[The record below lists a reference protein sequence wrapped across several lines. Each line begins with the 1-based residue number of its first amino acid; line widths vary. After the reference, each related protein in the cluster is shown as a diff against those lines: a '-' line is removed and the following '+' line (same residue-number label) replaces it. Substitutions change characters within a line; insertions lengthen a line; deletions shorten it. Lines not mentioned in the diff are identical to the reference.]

1 MAKRLL
7 SLLVVITLLGG
18 FVLFGGGLQAEAE
31 ELVFATVVKSV
42 AFNWFIRM
50 EEGVLQFGKDYG
62 VKAFMEGPSVAD
74 SAQQFPIIEDLI
86 PQGVDLIIKFPKELK
101 NMNQCRKKL
110 WMRES

>member
-74 SAQQFPIIEDLI
+74 SAQQVAIIEDLI
-86 PQGVDLIIKFPKELK
+86 AQGVDAIINVPYGVEEHEPV
-101 NMNQCRKKL
+101 QKKA
-110 WMRES
+110 MDEES

>member
-50 EEGVLQFGKDYG
+50 EEGSSIFKRLWSESFHGR
-62 VKAFMEGPSVAD
+62 AFSSGFCST
-74 SAQQFPIIEDLI
+74 SCH
-86 PQGVDLIIKFPKELK
+86 
-101 NMNQCRKKL
+101 N
-110 WMRES
+110 